1 MVVDKYAGRC
11 LDVGSTPTGSIFLF
25 MEDYSRGL
33 RGRVGNAVGVLKR
46 AWVRIPCLPFS
57 FKKDTQEILG
67 IFFLIC
73 LFSNLGEF
81 LRKYQITISH

>member
-1 MVVDKYAGRC
+1 
-11 LDVGSTPTGSIFLF
+11 

-57 FKKDTQEILG
+57 FKKDTQEMYCPQKVRQ
-67 IFFLIC
+67 LIYPKDLVLYC
-73 LFSNLGEF
+73 TGLSPFSFTLIR
-81 LRKYQITISH
+81 LLL